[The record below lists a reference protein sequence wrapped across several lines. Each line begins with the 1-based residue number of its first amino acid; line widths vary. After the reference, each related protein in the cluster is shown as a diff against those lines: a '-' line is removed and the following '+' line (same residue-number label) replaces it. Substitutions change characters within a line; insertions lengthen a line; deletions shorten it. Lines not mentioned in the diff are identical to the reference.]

1 MNNNGTNPN
10 PNPNPN
16 PNTKNINKAS
26 TAGKVLSVVIL
37 ILCSILLVSPVDL
50 LSWIPIDDI
59 GYVFGII
66 KTAYDLFSKK
76 NKSTPPQQEYW
87 DV

>member
-16 PNTKNINKAS
+16 AKNIDKMS
-26 TAGKVLSVVIL
+26 TAGKIVSIIIL
-37 ILCSILLVSPVDL
+37 IVCSILLISPVDL

-66 KTAYDLFSKK
+66 KTGYDLFSKK
-76 NKSTPPQQEYW
+76 NKSAPTQQQEYW